1 MTFEYEKP
9 ICKKGALLKTR
20 CVCKYKTEVKK
31 NKKTLKLSQKIKKIK
46 TMKIRKR
53 CPNKTRRNKKIGKC
67 ESLHSPSPHSPSPHS
82 PTYSPTT
89 PTMLTLKDNTPK
101 ELKDL
106 RKSIYKEAK
115 SKIPQDPHSF
125 SPNVNKVITSLKS
138 ISPHREVGLDICDD
152 NKIYIESDKKGKC
165 YGLKSKIAQTHMLD
179 NLLSKK
185 PINCSSIIAPKQYLS
200 NCWFNAFFMVFFI
213 SDKGRKYFRYLRMA
227 MITGKLPNNQT
238 VNAKLRTPLLLLNK
252 YIESSL
258 IGWDSQAKKI
268 SSLEKIAGLMDTNE
282 VIRKVARALG
292 QERVKYNIKTIKK
305 ASNPFTF
312 YLGLITYLN
321 SNPLSFIKIRITQAT
336 SKKKITSELK
346 NTITNH
352 PASDHRGPPGP
363 LDFFIIDR
371 FNDMYP
377 LNSWKIPNKIEIV
390 DKGVKYTYQL
400 DSAVLRDTKEK
411 HFSAYI
417 TCNKKQFAFD
427 GESFAR
433 LTPFKWKKKLNK
445 NKQWR
450 FAEQHET
457 YFNFQKGY
465 VMLFYYRV

>member
-1 MTFEYEKP
+1 M
-9 ICKKGALLKTR
+9 
-20 CVCKYKTEVKK
+20 CKYKKTVKKPEVKKTVKK

-46 TMKIRKR
+46 TMKIRRR
-53 CPNKTRRNKKIGKC
+53 CPNKTRRNKKTGKC
-67 ESLHSPSPHSPSPHS
+67 ELLRSPSPHSPSYPPTTPIYS
-82 PTYSPTT
+82 PRSPSYPPTT
-89 PTMLTLKDNTPK
+89 PTMLTLKDTTPR

-106 RKSIYKEAK
+106 RETIYKEAK

-138 ISPHREVGLDICDD
+138 ISPHREVGLNICDD
-152 NKIYIESDKKGKC
+152 NKIYIESGKKGKC

-185 PINCSSIIAPKQYLS
+185 PINCSSIIAPKQYLP

-305 ASNPFTF
+305 ASNPVTF

-321 SNPLSFIKIRITQAT
+321 SNPLSFIKIRINQAT
-336 SKKKITSELK
+336 SKKKITSDLK
-346 NTITNH
+346 NTIKNH

-377 LNSWKIPNKIEIV
+377 LNSWEIKNTIEIV
-390 DKGVKYTYQL
+390 DNGEKYTYQL

-433 LTPFKWKKKLNK
+433 LTPFKWKTKLNK
-445 NKQWR
+445 DTQWR
-450 FAEQHET
+450 FAEQYET